1 MNQINRF
8 LKSEAATLM
17 LLALALVAQAPH
29 AATVFH
35 RLAPPEEAASWLA
48 WLHAAAYAIAL
59 ELATLVFVVRGKQR
73 LAWLFAV
80 VSVAVNIAYY
90 WTPDL
95 ALADGLRAALVSI
108 ALPVAIAFYSHDV
121 ARHSTD
127 ASTQANSIEAPVAI
141 GVDKTTWID
150 DRAQPR
156 PAEPATGQATDAD
169 APEDAPPPP
178 DLDASP
184 AILPDLASLAVQ
196 AERKETGVERV
207 ARLASERA
215 AQAEA
220 LHGLS
225 VEDRRKELR
234 KMRTNGHAS
243 TSKAELAA
251 LFDVAPST
259 ITRDLQALGLQ

>member
-8 LKSEAATLM
+8 LRSEAATLM

-73 LAWLFAV
+73 LAWLFAI

-127 ASTQANSIEAPVAI
+127 ASTQAERTEAPVII
-141 GVDKTTWID
+141 GANETTWID
-150 DRAQPR
+150 VRAQPR
-156 PAEPATGQATDAD
+156 PVEPATGQTAVAD
-169 APEDAPPPP
+169 APEDGPQTT
-178 DLDASP
+178 DMDASP
-184 AILPDLASLAVQ
+184 AIPPDLAPLAVQ
-196 AERKETGVERV
+196 AERKETGVERA

-215 AQAEA
+215 AQAVA

-225 VEDRRKELR
+225 AEDRRKELR

-259 ITRDLQALGLQ
+259 ITRDLQVLGLQ